1 MNAKRVVLFIG
12 ALTVAVIGVQLTQL
26 SSLNSQQKQA
36 QQELVQAKKVQGQV
50 TQIVT
55 SPLDQQ
61 ADVKQATQTVK
72 DFMNTVNTHSV
83 SDYPDV
89 LKDKATL
96 KVINTLSQ
104 QLAPSVTFGS
114 NQNFN
119 LVTVSIN
126 RVFDSHLQYA
136 IVEKSDTQS
145 VVYTLTFD
153 IDEQLVTDIQRLPLK
168 GTYDNE
174 K

>member
-1 MNAKRVVLFIG
+1 MNAKRVTLFIG
-12 ALTVAVIGVQLTQL
+12 ALTAAMIGVQLTQL
-26 SSLNSQQKQA
+26 TTLNDQQKEA
-36 QQELVQAKKVQGQV
+36 KQELVQAQQKQGKV

-55 SPLDQQ
+55 SPIDQQ
-61 ADVKQATQTVK
+61 VNAKQATQTVT

-83 SDYPDV
+83 NDYPDV

-96 KVINTLSQ
+96 KVINTLSD

-114 NQNFN
+114 NQKFN
-119 LVTVSIN
+119 ILTVSIN
-126 RVFDSHLQYA
+126 RVFDSQLQYA
-136 IVEKSDTQS
+136 VVEKSDTQS
-145 VVYTLTFD
+145 LVYTLTFD
-153 IDEQLVTDIQRLPLK
+153 IDEHLVTDIQRLPLK

>member
-1 MNAKRVVLFIG
+1 MNAKRVTLFIG
-12 ALTVAVIGVQLTQL
+12 VLIVAVIGVQLTQL
-26 SSLNSQQKQA
+26 PTLNDQQKQA
-36 QQELVQAKKVQGQV
+36 KQELVQAQMAQGRV

-61 ADVKQATQTVK
+61 ADVKQATQTVT

-83 SDYPDV
+83 NDYPDV

-114 NQNFN
+114 NQKFN
-119 LVTVSIN
+119 ILTVSIN

>member
-1 MNAKRVVLFIG
+1 MNAKRVTLFIG
-12 ALTVAVIGVQLTQL
+12 ALTAAMIGVQLTQL
-26 SSLNSQQKQA
+26 PTLNDQQKEA
-36 QQELVQAKKVQGQV
+36 KQELVQAQQKQGKV

-55 SPLDQQ
+55 SPIDQQ
-61 ADVKQATQTVK
+61 VNVKQATQTVT

-83 SDYPDV
+83 NDYPDV

-96 KVINTLSQ
+96 KVINTLSD

-114 NQNFN
+114 NQEFN
-119 LVTVSIN
+119 ILTVSIN
-126 RVFDSHLQYA
+126 RVFDSQLQYA
-136 IVEKSDTQS
+136 VVEKSDTQS

-153 IDEQLVTDIQRLPLK
+153 IDEHLVTDIQRLPLK

>member
-1 MNAKRVVLFIG
+1 MNAKRVTLFIG
-12 ALTVAVIGVQLTQL
+12 ALTAAMIGVQLTQL
-26 SSLNSQQKQA
+26 PTLNDQQKEA
-36 QQELVQAKKVQGQV
+36 KQELVQAQQKQGKV

-55 SPLDQQ
+55 SPIDQQ
-61 ADVKQATQTVK
+61 VNVKQATQTVT

-83 SDYPDV
+83 NDYPDV

-96 KVINTLSQ
+96 KVINTLSD

-114 NQNFN
+114 NQKFN
-119 LVTVSIN
+119 ILTVSIN
-126 RVFDSHLQYA
+126 RVFDSQLQYA
-136 IVEKSDTQS
+136 VVEKSDTQS

-153 IDEQLVTDIQRLPLK
+153 IDEHLVTDIQRLPLK

>member
-1 MNAKRVVLFIG
+1 MNAKRVTLFIG
-12 ALTVAVIGVQLTQL
+12 VLIVAVIGVQLTQL
-26 SSLNSQQKQA
+26 STLNHQQKQS
-36 QQELVQAKKVQGQV
+36 QQELGQARQAQSRVK
-50 TQIVT
+50 QIVT

-61 ADVKQATQTVK
+61 ADVKQATQTVT

-83 SDYPDV
+83 NDYPDV

-96 KVINTLSQ
+96 TVINILSD

-114 NQNFN
+114 NQKFN
-119 LVTVSIN
+119 ILTVSIN
-126 RVFDSHLQYA
+126 RVFDRYLQYA

>member
-1 MNAKRVVLFIG
+1 MNAKRVTLFIG
-12 ALTVAVIGVQLTQL
+12 ALTAAMIGVQLTQL
-26 SSLNSQQKQA
+26 TTLNDQQKEA
-36 QQELVQAKKVQGQV
+36 KQELVQAQQKQGKV

-55 SPLDQQ
+55 SPIDQQ
-61 ADVKQATQTVK
+61 VNAKQATQTVT

-83 SDYPDV
+83 NDYPDV

-96 KVINTLSQ
+96 KVINTLSD

-114 NQNFN
+114 NQKFN
-119 LVTVSIN
+119 ILTVSIN
-126 RVFDSHLQYA
+126 RVFDSQLQYA
-136 IVEKSDTQS
+136 VVEKSDTQS
-145 VVYTLTFD
+145 LVYTLTFD
-153 IDEQLVTDIQRLPLK
+153 IDEHLVTDIQRLPLQ

>member
-1 MNAKRVVLFIG
+1 MNAKRVTLFIG
-12 ALTVAVIGVQLTQL
+12 VLIVAVIGVQLTQL
-26 SSLNSQQKQA
+26 PTLNDQQKQA
-36 QQELVQAKKVQGQV
+36 KQELVQAQMAQGRV

-61 ADVKQATQTVK
+61 ADVKQATQTVT

-83 SDYPDV
+83 NDYPVV

-114 NQNFN
+114 NQKFN
-119 LVTVSIN
+119 ILTVSIN

>member
-26 SSLNSQQKQA
+26 SILNSQQKQA
-36 QQELVQAKKVQGQV
+36 QQKLVQAKKVQGKV

-72 DFMNTVNTHSV
+72 DFMNTVNTHGV
-83 SDYPDV
+83 NDYPDV

-119 LVTVSIN
+119 LVTVSLN

>member
-1 MNAKRVVLFIG
+1 MNVKRVTLCIGVLI
-12 ALTVAVIGVQLTQL
+12 VAVIGVQLSQL
-26 SSLNSQQKQA
+26 PTLNHQQKQVK
-36 QQELVQAKKVQGQV
+36 QELVQAQQAQGKI

-55 SPLDQQ
+55 SPLDKQ
-61 ADVKQATQTVK
+61 ADVKQATQTVI
-72 DFMNTVNTHSV
+72 DFMDIVNTHSV
-83 SDYPDV
+83 NDYPDV
-89 LKDKATL
+89 LKNKATL
-96 KVINTLSQ
+96 NVINALSQ
-104 QLAPSVTFGS
+104 QLAPSMTFGS
-114 NQNFN
+114 TQQFN
-119 LVTVSIN
+119 ILTVSIN

-136 IVEKSDTQS
+136 VVEKSDTQS

>member
-1 MNAKRVVLFIG
+1 MNLKRILLFIS
-12 ALTVAVIGVQLTQL
+12 AITVVIIGIQLCQL
-26 SSLNSQQKQA
+26 PKLDSQYKQVK
-36 QQELVQAKKVQGQV
+36 QDLVQAKQTQGKLKEIVAIPVAHTTDV
-50 TQIVT
+50 T
-55 SPLDQQ
+55 
-61 ADVKQATQTVK
+61 KATQKVTN
-72 DFMNTVNTHSV
+72 FMNTVNDHSV
-83 SDYPDV
+83 NDYSDV

-96 KVINTLSQ
+96 KVINTLSRE
-104 QLAPSVTFGS
+104 LAPSVTFGS
-114 NQNFN
+114 NQKFN
-119 LVTVSIN
+119 LVTISIN
-126 RVFDSHLQYA
+126 RIFDSHLQYA